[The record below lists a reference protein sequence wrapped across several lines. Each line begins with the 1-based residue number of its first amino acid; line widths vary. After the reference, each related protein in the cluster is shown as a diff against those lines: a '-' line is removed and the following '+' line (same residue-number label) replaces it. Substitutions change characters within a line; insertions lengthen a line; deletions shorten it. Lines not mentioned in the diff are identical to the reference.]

1 MQLYVSRRSRYAVV
15 FWCSAHTAKSTRRV
29 ILAGAFRV
37 IVRARGILTIPSI
50 PPRSSE
56 RENLFVEVFNFI
68 ARQDVSV
75 RFAY

>member
-37 IVRARGILTIPSI
+37 IVRARGILQFRR
-50 PPRSSE
+50 RSCE
-56 RENLFVEVFNFI
+56 RGNLFVEVFNFI